1 MAYVE
6 SQRRAR
12 TDLARPAAPSEA
24 PPSAPAPGESD
35 NARANRLA
43 AANLGLGNKPA
54 MGADPRRGGGIFEIQ
69 RMSYD
74 YAQFAFYGWNKEMR
88 RNTAQVID
96 VRKGANSDIQI
107 AVVRRMI
114 AIIRDHEQNDF
125 TWESHRLGRV
135 VTLSA
140 RQRDSAGLEDF
151 LMREFFEDRRAPAQ
165 R

>member
-1 MAYVE
+1 
-6 SQRRAR
+6 
-12 TDLARPAAPSEA
+12 
-24 PPSAPAPGESD
+24 
-35 NARANRLA
+35 
-43 AANLGLGNKPA
+43 

-88 RNTAQVID
+88 RNTAQVIE
-96 VRKGANSDIQI
+96 VRKGANSDIHI
-107 AVVRRMI
+107 AVVRKMI

-151 LMREFFEDRRAPAQ
+151 LMREFFEETRAPA
-165 R
+165 RR